1 MSTIEQVC
9 AALIERF
16 AAQGIRAVAANGL
29 SHAPLYDE
37 GVLAVEVQQ
46 ATGES
51 AGFLDY
57 LGERVDETGASVEL
71 YGWRMEIV
79 FSLLAYATAQ
89 EGAQGCVT
97 LLEKAG
103 QALMRGLPSGL
114 KLGEVRWG
122 ECVWCEA
129 EEMFL
134 RRGEAHATA
143 FFIAEADEDAAVV
156 TDFKLRGVLTW

>member
-1 MSTIEQVC
+1 MSAIEQVC

-16 AAQGIRAVAANGL
+16 AAQGINAAAANGL
-29 SHAPLYDE
+29 PHAPLYDE
-37 GVLAVEVQQ
+37 GVLVVEVQQ
-46 ATGES
+46 ASGES

-57 LGERVDETGASVEL
+57 LGERVDDKGATVEL
-71 YGWRMEIV
+71 YGRRMEIV
-79 FSLLAYATAQ
+79 FSLSAYAPAQ
-89 EGAQGCVT
+89 EGAAGCT
-97 LLEKAG
+97 ALLEKAE
-103 QALMRGLPSGL
+103 QALLRGLPSGL

-122 ECVWCEA
+122 ECAWCEA

-143 FFIAEADEDAAVV
+143 FFTAEADEDGSVV

>member
-1 MSTIEQVC
+1 MSAIEQVC
-9 AALIERF
+9 AVLIERF
-16 AAQGIRAVAANGL
+16 AAQGIHAVAAGGV
-29 SHAPLYDE
+29 SHAPLYSQS
-37 GVLAVEVQQ
+37 VLVVDVQQ
-46 ATGES
+46 AAGES

-71 YGWRMEIV
+71 YGRRMEIV

-89 EGAQGCVT
+89 EGAAGCT
-97 LLEKAG
+97 ALLEKAE
-103 QALMRGLPSGL
+103 QALLRGLPSGL

-122 ECVWCEA
+122 ECVWREA

-143 FFIAEADEDAAVV
+143 FFIAEANDDAAVV